1 MRETLYG
8 KSVQM
13 MSNSVVGRRILWLQ
27 VLGLAAV
34 QGAIALTWVIYNLY
48 LKDLLVGLGFSAGL
62 ATILLVIENA
72 MGAVMEPLM
81 GSFSDQRQHWVGSR
95 FPQIALGMIL
105 AGCCFLGIPLVFV
118 FGGVSLKALLPIV
131 LVAWALA
138 MTVFRSPALSL
149 LGRYAF
155 EADLPQAASVLTMVG
170 GVTGAM
176 APLASGFILDLG
188 PFAAFSIGTVVLLLA
203 ALVLRQ
209 VQPNK
214 TVSTSPSAAGANA
227 RMRWVNLPWV
237 FVTGAGVALG
247 LRLLLQNFP
256 AAVSNTGFEQ
266 PKYIMVALFI
276 TVAVSALPCG
286 QLATKLG
293 NRPAMLIGFG
303 GLILAAGITNF
314 MGSAGVAVLVA
325 IAIGIFFSLVA
336 NGTLPYALSMV
347 PPTKAGLGTGLYFSG
362 GAAAMSVLGSVGSDL
377 GLTVSLLVAAI
388 SFAVAAGSVVAK

>member
-1 MRETLYG
+1 MN
-8 KSVQM
+8 
-13 MSNSVVGRRILWLQ
+13 NSALGRRILWLQ

-34 QGAIALTWVIYNLY
+34 QGAISLTWVIYNLY
-48 LKDLLVGLGFSAGL
+48 LKDLLLAFGFSAGL
-62 ATILLVIENA
+62 ATLLLIIENA
-72 MGAVMEPLM
+72 MGALMEPLM

-105 AGCCFLGIPLVFV
+105 SAFCFLGIPLVV
-118 FGGVSLKALLPIV
+118 VVGGVSLKALLPV
-131 LVAWALA
+131 ALVAWALA

-176 APLASGFILDLG
+176 APLASDFILGLG
-188 PFAAFSIGTVVLLLA
+188 PMAAFSIGTVVLLLA

-209 VQPNK
+209 VNPAK
-214 TVSTSPSAAGANA
+214 TVSSSPSSTGANA
-227 RMRWVNLPWV
+227 QMQWANLPWI
-237 FVTGAGVALG
+237 FATGASVALG
-247 LRLLLQNFP
+247 LRLLLQSFP
-256 AAVSNTGFEQ
+256 KAVAGTGFAQ
-266 PKYIMVALFI
+266 PKLIMVALFV

-293 NRPAMLIGFG
+293 NRRAMLIGFAG
-303 GLILAAGITNF
+303 MVLATGVTTV
-314 MGSAGVAVLVA
+314 MGTAGVAVLVA
-325 IAIGIFFSLVA
+325 IAIGIAFSLVA

-347 PPTKAGLGTGLYFSG
+347 PPSKAGLGTGLYFSG
-362 GAAAMSVLGSVGSDL
+362 GAAAMSILGSVGADL

-388 SFAVAAGSVVAK
+388 SFAVAAGCVVAKQP

>member
-1 MRETLYG
+1 
-8 KSVQM
+8 
-13 MSNSVVGRRILWLQ
+13 MSSTAVGRRILWLQ

-34 QGAIALTWVIYNLY
+34 QGAISLTWVIYNLY
-48 LKDLLVGLGFSAGL
+48 LKDLLVTFGFAASL
-62 ATILLVIENA
+62 ATLLLVVENA

-105 AGCCFLGIPLVFV
+105 SAVCFLGIPLVV
-118 FGGVSLKALLPIV
+118 IVGGISLKALLPFA

-176 APLASGFILDLG
+176 APLASDFILGLG
-188 PFAAFSIGTVVLLLA
+188 PLAAFSIGTVVLLLA

-209 VQPNK
+209 VNPGK
-214 TVSTSPSAAGANA
+214 TVSSSPSSTGANA
-227 RMRWVNLPWV
+227 QMQWANLPWI
-237 FVTGAGVALG
+237 FATGASVALG
-247 LRLLLQNFP
+247 MRLLLQSFP
-256 AAVSNTGFEQ
+256 KAVAGTGFSQ
-266 PKYIMVALFI
+266 PKLMMVVLFVA
-276 TVAVSALPCG
+276 VAVSALPCG
-286 QLATKLG
+286 QLATQLG
-293 NRPAMLIGFG
+293 NRRAMLIGFVG
-303 GLILAAGITNF
+303 MVLAAAVTTV
-314 MGSAGVAVLVA
+314 MGSAGVAVVVA
-325 IAIGIFFSLVA
+325 IAVGISFSLVA

-362 GAAAMSVLGSVGSDL
+362 GAAAMSVLGSIGADL
-377 GLTVSLLVAAI
+377 GLTVSLLAAAI
-388 SFAVAAGSVVAK
+388 SFVTAAGCVVAKQP

>member
-1 MRETLYG
+1 
-8 KSVQM
+8 
-13 MSNSVVGRRILWLQ
+13 MSSAAVGRRILWLQ

-34 QGAIALTWVIYNLY
+34 QGAISLTWVIYNLY
-48 LKDLLVGLGFSAGL
+48 LKDLLVTFGFAASL
-62 ATILLVIENA
+62 ATLLLVVENA

-105 AGCCFLGIPLVFV
+105 SAVCFLGIPLVV
-118 FGGVSLKALLPIV
+118 IVGGVSLKALLPFA

-176 APLASGFILDLG
+176 APLASDFILGLG
-188 PFAAFSIGTVVLLLA
+188 PLAAFSIGTVVLLLA

-209 VQPNK
+209 VNPGK
-214 TVSTSPSAAGANA
+214 AVSSSPSSTGANA
-227 RMRWVNLPWV
+227 QMQWANLPWI
-237 FVTGAGVALG
+237 FATGASVALG
-247 LRLLLQNFP
+247 LRLLLQSFP
-256 AAVSNTGFEQ
+256 KAVAETGFSQ
-266 PKYIMVALFI
+266 PKLIMVALFVA
-276 TVAVSALPCG
+276 VAVSALPCG
-286 QLATKLG
+286 QLATRLG
-293 NRPAMLIGFG
+293 NRRAMLIGFAG
-303 GLILAAGITNF
+303 MVLAAGVTTV
-314 MGSAGVAVLVA
+314 MGTAGIAVVVA
-325 IAIGIFFSLVA
+325 ISIGIAFSLVA

-362 GAAAMSVLGSVGSDL
+362 GAAAMSVLGSIGADL
-377 GLTVSLLVAAI
+377 GLTVSLSVAAI
-388 SFAVAAGSVVAK
+388 SFAAAAGCIVAKQP

>member
-1 MRETLYG
+1 MD
-8 KSVQM
+8 
-13 MSNSVVGRRILWLQ
+13 NSVVGRRILWLQ

-48 LKDLLVGLGFSAGL
+48 LKDLLVALGFSAGL
-62 ATILLVIENA
+62 ATLLLIIENA
-72 MGAVMEPLM
+72 LGAVMEPLM

-105 AGCCFLGIPLVFV
+105 SAVCFLGIPLVFLL
-118 FGGVSLKALLPIV
+118 GGVSLKSLLPVV

-138 MTVFRSPALSL
+138 MTIFRSPALSL

-155 EADLPQAASVLTMVG
+155 EADLPQAASLLTMVG

-176 APLASGFILDLG
+176 APLASDFILDLG
-188 PFAAFSIGTVVLLLA
+188 PLAAFAIGTVVLLAA

-209 VQPNK
+209 VKPNQ
-214 TVSTSPSAAGANA
+214 TVSSSPTSAGADT
-227 RMRWVNLPWV
+227 RLRWANLPWI
-237 FVTGAGVALG
+237 FATGAGVALG

-256 AAVSNTGFEQ
+256 AAVSRTGFEQ
-266 PKYIMVALFI
+266 PKFIMAALFI

-293 NRPAMLIGFG
+293 NRKAMMIGFG
-303 GLILAAGITNF
+303 GLIVAAGITSF

-325 IAIGIFFSLVA
+325 IAIGIAFSLVA

-362 GAAAMSVLGSVGSDL
+362 GAAAMSVLGSLGADL
-377 GLTVSLLVAAI
+377 SMGFSLVIAAV
-388 SFAVAAGSVVAK
+388 SFAVAAGCVLAKQPNLAVR